1 MDKTY
6 RPQEVE
12 ERLYQRWEE
21 EGFFRAEVDPSRRP
35 FCIVIPPPNVTGSLH
50 IGHALNNTVQDVLVR
65 WKRMQGFS
73 TLWLPGTDHAGIATQ
88 AVVERELA
96 KEGLTRRE
104 LGRERFLQRVWEWKE
119 RYEREI
125 IGQLKKLGCSCD
137 WSRTRFTLDPGLSRA
152 VEEVFVRYYEKGLI
166 YRGDYMV
173 NWCPRCGTAISDL
186 EVEHREVEGRLWT
199 ILYPF
204 ADGSSGGVEVATT
217 RPETML
223 GDTAVAV
230 HPHDERYRHLVGKE
244 LVLPLVERRI
254 PIVADEGVDPEF
266 GTGAVKVTPAHDPL
280 DFEIGRR
287 HGLGSIQVIG
297 FDGRMT
303 EAAPP
308 AYQGLERMEAR
319 EVVLRHLR
327 EQGFLRGER
336 EHRHAVGHC
345 HRCGTA
351 VEPLVS
357 RQWFVRMKPLARP
370 AMEAVED
377 GRIRFVP
384 ERFSRLYL
392 HWLENVRDW
401 CISRQLWWGHRIP
414 AWECRSCGE
423 VTVRREKEAPSFC
436 PRCGSPDVERD
447 PDVLDTWFSSALW
460 PFSTLG
466 WPEDTPEL
474 RYFFPTDVLVTGY
487 DIIFFWV
494 ARMVFSSLE
503 FTGQIP
509 FRWVL
514 VTGLVRDAQGRKMSK
529 SLGTGVDPLEIISR
543 YGADTLRYSLLT
555 GNSPGNDQRFSPAK
569 VEAARNFLN
578 KIWNASRLAF
588 RHLEDFDPQ
597 GEPASPEI
605 ADRWILSRLQWVVAE
620 TNRLLDLF
628 ELGEAARTLQEFF
641 WGQFCDWYLELAKPR
656 LYGQKG
662 EAARR
667 RAQLTLIQVMDTLF
681 RLLHPFIPFIT
692 EELWGKLPG
701 REGRSLVVAS
711 WPEPSPELV
720 DRTAEEEMEDLME
733 VIRELRHLRAEF
745 RLDPAMEVEVLVSA
759 PDGKSRLFLEEGREY
774 ISRLVRVKRLERLE
788 EGGRPEGTATAV
800 AAGAEFHLLLSGLV
814 DMQSERE
821 RFRRELGRAEEELGR
836 VEARLGR
843 PEFLARAPEEVVEK
857 EKARREELKDLVGRL
872 RRRLRELEGE
882 E

>member
-1 MDKTY
+1 MDKIY

-12 ERLYQRWEE
+12 ERLYRRWEE
-21 EGFFRAEVDPSRRP
+21 KGYFRAEVDPSRRP

-96 KEGLTRRE
+96 KEGLTRQA
-104 LGRERFLQRVWEWKE
+104 LGREAFLSRVWEWKE
-119 RYEREI
+119 KYEREI

-186 EVEHREVEGRLWT
+186 EVEHREVEGRMWT

-204 ADGSSGGVEVATT
+204 ADGSPGGVEVATT

-230 HPHDERYRHLVGKE
+230 HPGDGRYRHLVGRE
-244 LVLPLVERRI
+244 LLLPLVGRRI
-254 PIVADEGVDPEF
+254 PVVADEEVDPEF

-287 HGLGSIQVIG
+287 HGLERVQVVG

-308 AYQGLERMEAR
+308 AYRGLDRSEAR
-319 EVVLRHLR
+319 KRVVEDLR
-327 EQGFLRGER
+327 EGGFLRGER

-345 HRCGTA
+345 HRCGTV

-370 AMEAVED
+370 AMEAVEE

-423 VTVRREKEAPSFC
+423 VTVRREREAPSSC
-436 PRCGSPDVERD
+436 PRCGSPELERD

-466 WPEDTPEL
+466 WPEETAEL

-529 SLGTGVDPLEIISR
+529 SLGTGVDPLEVIAR

-588 RHLEDFDPQ
+588 QHLGDFDPRA
-597 GEPASPEI
+597 EAAPPEL

-620 TNRLLDLF
+620 ANRLLDLF

-667 RAQLTLIQVMDTLF
+667 RAQLTLVQVLDTLF
-681 RLLHPFIPFIT
+681 RLFHPFIPFIT
-692 EELWGKLPG
+692 EELWLKLPG
-701 REGRSLVVAS
+701 SGESLVVAP
-711 WPEPSPELV
+711 WPEPSPSLV
-720 DRTAEEEMEDLME
+720 DRTAEEKMEDLME
-733 VIRELRHLRAEF
+733 AIRALRHLRAEF
-745 RLDPAMEVEVLVSA
+745 RLDPTLEVEVLVSVS
-759 PDGKSRLFLEEGREY
+759 DGRSRLLLEEGREY
-774 ISRLVRVKRLERLE
+774 ISRLARVKRMERVE
-788 EGGRPEGTATAV
+788 EGERPPGVATAV

-814 DMQSERE
+814 DVEGEKE
-821 RFRRELGRAEEELGR
+821 RFRRELGRAEEELAR
-836 VEARLGR
+836 VEEKLRR
-843 PEFLARAPEEVVEK
+843 PDFLERAPAEVVEK
-857 EKARREELKDLVGRL
+857 ERARREELGELVERL
-872 RRRLRELEGE
+872 RRRLRQLEGKE
-882 E
+882 